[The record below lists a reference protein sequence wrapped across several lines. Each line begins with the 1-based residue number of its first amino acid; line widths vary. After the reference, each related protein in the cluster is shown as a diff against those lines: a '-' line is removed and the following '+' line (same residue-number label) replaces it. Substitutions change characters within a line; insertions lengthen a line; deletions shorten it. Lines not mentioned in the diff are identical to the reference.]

1 MRVVLNKRSSDENS
15 VFDTVS
21 QGRAPKKKYSR
32 GLIAV
37 VNTLLSVIL
46 VVSLLGTTACAAL
59 LYMDFSDSG
68 DAVADMSE
76 ISKSDSNDVEYFLV
90 AGTDE
95 SENLTDI
102 MMVVCF
108 DLKNNSANI
117 LQIPRDT
124 FIGVDVPTSK
134 MNAVYSQAPREEGQ
148 TNINVMLRRIN
159 DYFGLPI
166 DHYITVTL
174 SAFRDIVDAVG
185 GVDVYVPDTIYNAFN
200 EDRQYFTFEKG
211 MNHFDGEMAEAF
223 VRHRKS
229 YAMGDLGR
237 VKAQR
242 NFYAA
247 FIKKCLNMSYAQ
259 MATAAT
265 SIYDQ
270 VSTDMK
276 LVDILAFAQT
286 AQKLKVEN
294 IKFHAVPGQSG
305 SYSVNGRQPLSYYSI
320 HKQEYVDLVNRYF
333 MPYSD
338 PITAD
343 SLLIDE
349 LHQTY
354 QQSYIEDEEN
364 MTGYLSEEERISTS
378 STVSQ

>member
-1 MRVVLNKRSSDENS
+1 MRRVTTKQNKSEKVRS
-15 VFDTVS
+15 
-21 QGRAPKKKYSR
+21 PKKEKRYPK
-32 GLIAV
+32 GIVIAI
-37 VNTLLSVIL
+37 NTLLSVIL
-46 VVSLLGTTACAAL
+46 VISVLGTTACAAL

-76 ISKSDSNDVEYFLV
+76 ISKSQSNDVEYFLV

-95 SENLTDI
+95 GENLTDI

-108 DLKNNSANI
+108 DLKANKADI

-134 MNAVYSQAPREEGQ
+134 MNAVYGQAPREEGQ

-211 MNHFDGEMAEAF
+211 MNHFNGEKAEAF
-223 VRHRKS
+223 VRHRRS

-237 VKAQR
+237 VRAQR

-247 FIKKCLNMSYAQ
+247 FIKKCLNMSYTQ

-276 LVDILAFAQT
+276 LVDILAFAKT
-286 AQKLKVEN
+286 AQNLKVEN

-305 SYSVNGRQPLSYYSI
+305 SYSVNGRKPLSYYSI
-320 HKQEYVDLVNRYF
+320 HKQEYADLINQYF

-338 PITAD
+338 PITPE
-343 SLLIDE
+343 SLMIDE
-349 LHQTY
+349 LHTTY

-364 MTGYLSEEERISTS
+364 MTGYLSEEERVYSSAPSTPDTS
-378 STVSQ
+378 SQ

>member
-1 MRVVLNKRSSDENS
+1 MANKRNKSEQTGS
-15 VFDTVS
+15 
-21 QGRAPKKKYSR
+21 KKKVKRYSK
-32 GLIAV
+32 GLVIV
-37 VNTLLSVIL
+37 VNTLLSLIL
-46 VVSLLGTTACAAL
+46 VVSVLGTTACAAL

-76 ISKSDSNDVEYFLV
+76 ISKSQSNDVEYFLV

-95 SENLTDI
+95 GENLTDI
-102 MMVVCF
+102 MMIVCF
-108 DLKNNSANI
+108 DLKANKADI

-211 MNHFDGEMAEAF
+211 MNHFNGEMAEAF

-229 YAMGDLGR
+229 YVMGDLGR

-247 FIKKCLNMSYAQ
+247 FIKKCLNMSYTQ

-276 LVDILAFAQT
+276 LVDILAFAKT
-286 AQKLKVEN
+286 AQNLKVEN

-305 SYSVNGRQPLSYYSI
+305 SYSVNGRKPLSYYSI
-320 HKQEYVDLVNRYF
+320 HKQEYCDLINQYF

-338 PITAD
+338 HTITPE
-343 SLLIDE
+343 SLMIDE
-349 LHQTY
+349 LHTTY

-364 MTGYLSEEERISTS
+364 MTGYLSEEERVYSSQPSTS
-378 STVSQ
+378 DTTTQ

>member
-1 MRVVLNKRSSDENS
+1 MTTKQNKSEKVRS
-15 VFDTVS
+15 
-21 QGRAPKKKYSR
+21 PKKEKRYPK
-32 GLIAV
+32 GIVIAI
-37 VNTLLSVIL
+37 NTLLSVIL
-46 VVSLLGTTACAAL
+46 VISVLGTTACAAL

-76 ISKSDSNDVEYFLV
+76 ISKSQSNDVEYFLV

-95 SENLTDI
+95 GENLTDI

-108 DLKNNSANI
+108 DLKGNKANI

-134 MNAVYSQAPREEGQ
+134 MNAVYGQAPREEGQ

-211 MNHFDGEMAEAF
+211 MNHFNGEMAEAF
-223 VRHRKS
+223 VRHRRS

-237 VKAQR
+237 VRAQR

-247 FIKKCLNMSYAQ
+247 FIKKCLNMSYTQ

-276 LVDILAFAQT
+276 LVDILAFAKI
-286 AQKLKVEN
+286 AQNLKVEN

-305 SYSVNGRQPLSYYSI
+305 SYSVNGRKPLSYYSI
-320 HKQEYVDLVNRYF
+320 HKQEYADLINQYF

-338 PITAD
+338 PITPE
-343 SLLIDE
+343 SLMIDE
-349 LHQTY
+349 LHTTY

-364 MTGYLSEEERISTS
+364 MTGYLSEEERVYSSAPSTPDTS
-378 STVSQ
+378 SQ

>member
-1 MRVVLNKRSSDENS
+1 MIALATKQTK
-15 VFDTVS
+15 FDQNHS
-21 QGRAPKKKYSR
+21 KKKEKRYPK
-32 GLIAV
+32 GLV
-37 VNTLLSVIL
+37 VAINTLLSVVLI
-46 VVSLLGTTACAAL
+46 VSVLGTTACAAL

-76 ISKSDSNDVEYFLV
+76 ISKSESNDVEYFLV

-95 SENLTDI
+95 GENLTDI

-108 DLKNNSANI
+108 DLKANKADI

-134 MNAVYSQAPREEGQ
+134 MNAVYGQAPREEGQ

-211 MNHFDGEMAEAF
+211 MNHFNGEMAEAF
-223 VRHRKS
+223 VRHRRS
-229 YAMGDLGR
+229 YVMGDLGR

-286 AQKLKVEN
+286 AQNLKVEN

-305 SYSVNGRQPLSYYSI
+305 TYSVNGRQALSYYSI
-320 HKQEYVDLVNRYF
+320 HKQEYVDLINQYF
-333 MPYSD
+333 MPYSA
-338 PITAD
+338 PITVE
-343 SLLIDE
+343 SLMIDE
-349 LHQTY
+349 LHTTY

-364 MTGYLSEEERISTS
+364 MTGYLSEEERVSASTP
-378 STVSQ
+378 STPQVTS

>member
-1 MRVVLNKRSSDENS
+1 MRRVTTKQNKSEKVHS
-15 VFDTVS
+15 
-21 QGRAPKKKYSR
+21 PKKEKRYPK
-32 GLIAV
+32 GIVIAI
-37 VNTLLSVIL
+37 NTLLSVIL
-46 VVSLLGTTACAAL
+46 VISVLGTTACAAL

-76 ISKSDSNDVEYFLV
+76 ISKSQSNDVEYFLV

-95 SENLTDI
+95 GENLTDI

-108 DLKNNSANI
+108 DLKGNKANI

-134 MNAVYSQAPREEGQ
+134 MNAVYGQAPREEGQ

-211 MNHFDGEMAEAF
+211 MNHFNGEKAEAF
-223 VRHRKS
+223 VRHRRS

-237 VKAQR
+237 VRAQR

-247 FIKKCLNMSYAQ
+247 FIKKCLNMSYTQ

-276 LVDILAFAQT
+276 LVDILAFAKI
-286 AQKLKVEN
+286 AQNLKVEN

-305 SYSVNGRQPLSYYSI
+305 SYSVNGRKPLSYYSI
-320 HKQEYVDLVNRYF
+320 HKQEYADLINQYF

-338 PITAD
+338 PITPE
-343 SLLIDE
+343 SLMIDE
-349 LHQTY
+349 LHTTY

-364 MTGYLSEEERISTS
+364 MTGYLSEEERVYSSAPSTPDTS
-378 STVSQ
+378 SQ

>member
-1 MRVVLNKRSSDENS
+1 VTTKQNKSEKVRS
-15 VFDTVS
+15 
-21 QGRAPKKKYSR
+21 PKKEKRYPK
-32 GLIAV
+32 GIVIAI
-37 VNTLLSVIL
+37 NTLLSVIL
-46 VVSLLGTTACAAL
+46 VISVLGTTACAAL

-76 ISKSDSNDVEYFLV
+76 ISKSQSNDVEYFLV

-95 SENLTDI
+95 GENLTDI

-108 DLKNNSANI
+108 DLKANKANI

-134 MNAVYSQAPREEGQ
+134 MNAVYGQAPREEGQ

-211 MNHFDGEMAEAF
+211 MNHFNGEKAEAF
-223 VRHRKS
+223 VRHRRS

-237 VKAQR
+237 VRAQR

-247 FIKKCLNMSYAQ
+247 FIKKCLNMSYTQ

-276 LVDILAFAQT
+276 LVDILAFAKT
-286 AQKLKVEN
+286 AQNLKVEN
-294 IKFHAVPGQSG
+294 IKFHDVPGQSG
-305 SYSVNGRQPLSYYSI
+305 SYSVNGRKPLSYYSI
-320 HKQEYVDLVNRYF
+320 HKQEYADLINQYF

-338 PITAD
+338 PITPE
-343 SLLIDE
+343 SLMIDE
-349 LHQTY
+349 LHTTY

-364 MTGYLSEEERISTS
+364 MTGYLSEEERVYSSAPSTPDTS
-378 STVSQ
+378 SQ

>member
-1 MRVVLNKRSSDENS
+1 MTTKQNKSEKVHS
-15 VFDTVS
+15 
-21 QGRAPKKKYSR
+21 PKKEKRYPK
-32 GLIAV
+32 GIVIAI
-37 VNTLLSVIL
+37 NTLLSVIL
-46 VVSLLGTTACAAL
+46 VISVLGTTACAAL

-76 ISKSDSNDVEYFLV
+76 ISKSQSNDVEYFLV

-95 SENLTDI
+95 GENLTDI

-108 DLKNNSANI
+108 DLKANKANI

-134 MNAVYSQAPREEGQ
+134 MNAVYGQAPREEGQ

-174 SAFRDIVDAVG
+174 SAFRDIVDAVS

-211 MNHFDGEMAEAF
+211 MNHFNGEKAEAF
-223 VRHRKS
+223 VRHRRS

-237 VKAQR
+237 VRAQR

-247 FIKKCLNMSYAQ
+247 FIKKCLNMSYTQ

-276 LVDILAFAQT
+276 LVDILAFAKT
-286 AQKLKVEN
+286 AQNLKVEN

-305 SYSVNGRQPLSYYSI
+305 SYSVNGRKPLSYYSI
-320 HKQEYVDLVNRYF
+320 HKQEYADLINQYF

-338 PITAD
+338 PITPE
-343 SLLIDE
+343 SLMIDE
-349 LHQTY
+349 LHTTY

-364 MTGYLSEEERISTS
+364 MTGYLSEEERVYSSAPSTPDTS
-378 STVSQ
+378 SQ

>member
-1 MRVVLNKRSSDENS
+1 MRILATKQINVEQTRS
-15 VFDTVS
+15 
-21 QGRAPKKKYSR
+21 KKKAKRYPK
-32 GLIAV
+32 GLVIV
-37 VNTLLSVIL
+37 INTLLSVVL
-46 VVSLLGTTACAAL
+46 VVSILGTTACAAL

-76 ISKSDSNDVEYFLV
+76 ISKSESNDVEYFLV

-95 SENLTDI
+95 GENLTDI
-102 MMVVCF
+102 MMIVCF
-108 DLKNNSANI
+108 DLKANKADI

-134 MNAVYSQAPREEGQ
+134 MNAVYGQAPREEGQ

-200 EDRQYFTFEKG
+200 EDRQYYTFNKG
-211 MNHFDGEMAEAF
+211 MNHFNGEMAEAF
-223 VRHRKS
+223 VRHRRS
-229 YAMGDLGR
+229 YVMGDLGR

-247 FIKKCLNMSYAQ
+247 FIKKCLNMNYAQ
-259 MATAAT
+259 MASAAT

-276 LVDILAFAQT
+276 LVDILAFAKT
-286 AQKLKVEN
+286 AQNLKVEN

-305 SYSVNGRQPLSYYSI
+305 TYSVNGRQALSYYSI
-320 HKQEYVDLVNRYF
+320 HKQEYVDLINQYF
-333 MPYSD
+333 MPYAN
-338 PITAD
+338 PITVE

-349 LHQTY
+349 LHTTY

-364 MTGYLSEEERISTS
+364 MTGYLSEEERVYSSSPSASDTS
-378 STVSQ
+378 SQ

>member
-1 MRVVLNKRSSDENS
+1 MTTKQNKSEKVRS
-15 VFDTVS
+15 
-21 QGRAPKKKYSR
+21 PKKEKRYPK
-32 GLIAV
+32 GIVIAI
-37 VNTLLSVIL
+37 NTLLSVIL
-46 VVSLLGTTACAAL
+46 VISVLGTTACAAL

-76 ISKSDSNDVEYFLV
+76 ISKSQSNDVEYFLV

-95 SENLTDI
+95 GENLTDI

-108 DLKNNSANI
+108 DLKANKANI

-134 MNAVYSQAPREEGQ
+134 MNAVYGQAPREEGQ

-211 MNHFDGEMAEAF
+211 MNHFNGEKAEAF
-223 VRHRKS
+223 VRHRRS

-237 VKAQR
+237 VRAQR

-247 FIKKCLNMSYAQ
+247 FIKKCLNMSYTQ

-276 LVDILAFAQT
+276 LVDILAFAKT
-286 AQKLKVEN
+286 AQNLKVEN

-305 SYSVNGRQPLSYYSI
+305 SYSVNGRKPLSYYSI
-320 HKQEYVDLVNRYF
+320 HKQEYADLINQYF

-338 PITAD
+338 PITPE
-343 SLLIDE
+343 SLMIDE
-349 LHQTY
+349 LHTTY

-364 MTGYLSEEERISTS
+364 MTGYLSEEERVYSSAPSTPDTS
-378 STVSQ
+378 SQ

>member
-1 MRVVLNKRSSDENS
+1 MRRVTTKQNKSEKVRS
-15 VFDTVS
+15 
-21 QGRAPKKKYSR
+21 PKKEKRYPK
-32 GLIAV
+32 GIVIAI
-37 VNTLLSVIL
+37 NTLLSVIL
-46 VVSLLGTTACAAL
+46 VISVLGTTACAAL

-76 ISKSDSNDVEYFLV
+76 ISKSQSNDVEYFLV

-95 SENLTDI
+95 GENLTDI

-108 DLKNNSANI
+108 DLKANKANI

-134 MNAVYSQAPREEGQ
+134 MNAVYGQAPREEGQ

-211 MNHFDGEMAEAF
+211 MNHFNGEKAEAF
-223 VRHRKS
+223 VRHRRS

-237 VKAQR
+237 VRAQR

-247 FIKKCLNMSYAQ
+247 FIKKCLNMSYTQ

-276 LVDILAFAQT
+276 LVDILAFAKI
-286 AQKLKVEN
+286 AQNLKVEN

-305 SYSVNGRQPLSYYSI
+305 SYSVNGRKPLSYYSI
-320 HKQEYVDLVNRYF
+320 HKQEYADLINQYF

-338 PITAD
+338 PITPE
-343 SLLIDE
+343 SLMIDE
-349 LHQTY
+349 LHTTY

-364 MTGYLSEEERISTS
+364 MTGYLSEEERVYSSAPSTPDTS
-378 STVSQ
+378 SQ

>member
-1 MRVVLNKRSSDENS
+1 MRRVTTKQNKSEKVRS
-15 VFDTVS
+15 
-21 QGRAPKKKYSR
+21 PKKEKRYPK
-32 GLIAV
+32 GIVIAI
-37 VNTLLSVIL
+37 NTLLSVIL
-46 VVSLLGTTACAAL
+46 VISVLGTTACAAL

-76 ISKSDSNDVEYFLV
+76 ISKSQSNDVEYFLV

-95 SENLTDI
+95 GENLTDI

-108 DLKNNSANI
+108 DLKANKANI

-134 MNAVYSQAPREEGQ
+134 MNAVYGQAPREEGQ

-211 MNHFDGEMAEAF
+211 MNHFNGEKAEAF
-223 VRHRKS
+223 VRHRRS

-237 VKAQR
+237 VRAQR

-247 FIKKCLNMSYAQ
+247 FIKKCLNMSYTQ

-276 LVDILAFAQT
+276 LVDILAFAKT
-286 AQKLKVEN
+286 AQNLKVEN

-305 SYSVNGRQPLSYYSI
+305 SYSVNGRKPLSYYSI
-320 HKQEYVDLVNRYF
+320 HKQEYADLINQYF

-338 PITAD
+338 PVTPE
-343 SLLIDE
+343 SLMIDE
-349 LHQTY
+349 LHTTY

-364 MTGYLSEEERISTS
+364 MTGYLSEEERVYSSAPSTPDTS
-378 STVSQ
+378 SQ

>member
-1 MRVVLNKRSSDENS
+1 MRTLATKQIEQKRS
-15 VFDTVS
+15 
-21 QGRAPKKKYSR
+21 KKKDKRYPK
-32 GLIAV
+32 GLVIAI
-37 VNTLLSVIL
+37 NTLLSVVL
-46 VVSLLGTTACAAL
+46 VVSILGTTACAAL

-68 DAVADMSE
+68 DAIADMSE
-76 ISKSDSNDVEYFLV
+76 ISKSQSNDVEYFLV

-95 SENLTDI
+95 GENLTDI
-102 MMVVCF
+102 MMIVCF
-108 DLKNNSANI
+108 DLKANKADI

-134 MNAVYSQAPREEGQ
+134 MNAVYGQAPREEGQ

-200 EDRQYFTFEKG
+200 EDRQYFTFQKG
-211 MNHFDGEMAEAF
+211 MNHFNGEMAEAF
-223 VRHRKS
+223 VRHRRS
-229 YAMGDLGR
+229 YVMGDLGR

-247 FIKKCLNMSYAQ
+247 FIKKCLNMSYTQ

-276 LVDILAFAQT
+276 LVDILAFAKT
-286 AQKLKVEN
+286 AQNLKVEN

-305 SYSVNGRQPLSYYSI
+305 TYSVNGRQALSYYSI
-320 HKQEYVDLVNRYF
+320 HKQEYVDLINQYF
-333 MPYSD
+333 MPYSN

-349 LHQTY
+349 LHTTY

-364 MTGYLSEEERISTS
+364 MTGYLSEEERVFSSQPSTS
-378 STVSQ
+378 QITS

>member
-1 MRVVLNKRSSDENS
+1 MRRVTTKQNKSEKVRS
-15 VFDTVS
+15 
-21 QGRAPKKKYSR
+21 PKKEKRYPK
-32 GLIAV
+32 GIVIAI
-37 VNTLLSVIL
+37 NTLLSVIL
-46 VVSLLGTTACAAL
+46 VISVLGTTACAAL

-76 ISKSDSNDVEYFLV
+76 ISKSQSNDVEYFLV

-95 SENLTDI
+95 GENLTDI

-108 DLKNNSANI
+108 DLKANKANI

-134 MNAVYSQAPREEGQ
+134 MNAVYGQAPREEGQ

-211 MNHFDGEMAEAF
+211 MNHFNGEKAEAF
-223 VRHRKS
+223 VRHRRS

-237 VKAQR
+237 VRAQR

-247 FIKKCLNMSYAQ
+247 FIKKCLNMSYTQ

-276 LVDILAFAQT
+276 LVDILAFAKT
-286 AQKLKVEN
+286 AQNLKVEN

-305 SYSVNGRQPLSYYSI
+305 SYSVNGRKPLSYYSI
-320 HKQEYVDLVNRYF
+320 HKQEYADLINQYF

-338 PITAD
+338 PITPE
-343 SLLIDE
+343 SLMIDE
-349 LHQTY
+349 LHTTY

-364 MTGYLSEEERISTS
+364 MTGYLSEEERVYSSAPSTPDTS
-378 STVSQ
+378 SQ

>member
-1 MRVVLNKRSSDENS
+1 MTTKQNKSEKVRS
-15 VFDTVS
+15 
-21 QGRAPKKKYSR
+21 PKKEKRYPK
-32 GLIAV
+32 GIVIAI
-37 VNTLLSVIL
+37 NTLLSVIL
-46 VVSLLGTTACAAL
+46 VISVLGTTACAAL

-76 ISKSDSNDVEYFLV
+76 ISKSQSNDVEYFLV

-95 SENLTDI
+95 GENLTDI

-108 DLKNNSANI
+108 DLKANKADI

-134 MNAVYSQAPREEGQ
+134 MNAVYGQAPREEGQ

-211 MNHFDGEMAEAF
+211 MNHFNGEKAEAF
-223 VRHRKS
+223 VRHRRS

-237 VKAQR
+237 VRAQR

-247 FIKKCLNMSYAQ
+247 FIKKCLNMSYTQ

-276 LVDILAFAQT
+276 LVDILAFAKT
-286 AQKLKVEN
+286 AQNLKVEN

-305 SYSVNGRQPLSYYSI
+305 SYSVNGRKPLSYYSI
-320 HKQEYVDLVNRYF
+320 HKQEYADLINQYF

-338 PITAD
+338 PITPE
-343 SLLIDE
+343 SLMIDE
-349 LHQTY
+349 LHTTY

-364 MTGYLSEEERISTS
+364 MTGYLSEEERVYSSAPSTPDTS
-378 STVSQ
+378 SQ

>member
-1 MRVVLNKRSSDENS
+1 MTTKQNKSEKVHS
-15 VFDTVS
+15 
-21 QGRAPKKKYSR
+21 PKKEKRYPK
-32 GLIAV
+32 GIVIAI
-37 VNTLLSVIL
+37 NTLLSVIL
-46 VVSLLGTTACAAL
+46 VISVLGTTACAAL

-76 ISKSDSNDVEYFLV
+76 ISKSQSNDVEYFLV

-95 SENLTDI
+95 GENLTDI

-108 DLKNNSANI
+108 DLKGNKANI

-134 MNAVYSQAPREEGQ
+134 MNAVYGQAPREEGQ

-211 MNHFDGEMAEAF
+211 MNHFNGEKAEAF
-223 VRHRKS
+223 VRHRRS

-237 VKAQR
+237 VRAQR

-247 FIKKCLNMSYAQ
+247 FIKKCLNMSYTQ

-276 LVDILAFAQT
+276 LVDILAFAKI
-286 AQKLKVEN
+286 AQNLKVEN

-305 SYSVNGRQPLSYYSI
+305 SYSVNGRKPLSYYSI
-320 HKQEYVDLVNRYF
+320 HKQEYADLINQYF

-338 PITAD
+338 PITPE
-343 SLLIDE
+343 SLMIDE
-349 LHQTY
+349 LHTTY

-364 MTGYLSEEERISTS
+364 MTGYLSEEERVYSSAPSTPDTS
-378 STVSQ
+378 SQ